1 MISTKGM
8 LDLRRPSTV
17 LPIYR
22 DVYMKKLM
30 LLVLAFS
37 LNFSAHAA
45 DGFSTLEERM
55 SGKEFKETGLVK
67 LTEAELSELNDWLR
81 RHSVATLENTS
92 ARPAAVQTD
101 SDKVAG
107 STEDLRGLENQPK
120 GDPADKVI
128 NGTIVGTFDG
138 WLGKGTLFRL
148 TNGMVWKQ
156 VESKTLKAKPVENA
170 EIKIKKGVMGGWRLS
185 MVGYNSSVRVERV
198 K

>member
-67 LTEAELSELNDWLR
+67 LTEAELSELND
-81 RHSVATLENTS
+81 
-92 ARPAAVQTD
+92 
-101 SDKVAG
+101 
-107 STEDLRGLENQPK
+107 
-120 GDPADKVI
+120 
-128 NGTIVGTFDG
+128 
-138 WLGKGTLFRL
+138 
-148 TNGMVWKQ
+148 
-156 VESKTLKAKPVENA
+156 
-170 EIKIKKGVMGGWRLS
+170 
-185 MVGYNSSVRVERV
+185 
-198 K
+198 